1 MQKIH
6 SWFIPEYDTH
16 YKEYLT
22 SNSETEYQKKP
33 RQHALEQVKRFRT
46 AIDVGGNIGFWSRD
60 LCERFQ
66 QVMIFE
72 PDSSNAECL
81 NLNLSGKD
89 NYTLH
94 TVGLGD
100 ITGTRTF
107 YKSKT
112 TSGGHTFVKEHAR
125 HHEFAQMSLQIR
137 TLDSYNFTDIDFIKI
152 DTQGGELAVLKGAVE
167 TLREN
172 DCVVNVEV
180 EQKNPDQVTRSKPI
194 FKFMDSIGYHTLQRY
209 KRDEV
214 LFAKRKA

>member
-1 MQKIH
+1 
-6 SWFIPEYDTH
+6 
-16 YKEYLT
+16 
-22 SNSETEYQKKP
+22 
-33 RQHALEQVKRFRT
+33 
-46 AIDVGGNIGFWSRD
+46 
-60 LCERFQ
+60 
-66 QVMIFE
+66 MIFE

>member
-1 MQKIH
+1 MQKVH

-22 SNSETEYQKKP
+22 LNAETEYQRKP
-33 RQHALEQVKRFRT
+33 REHALEQVQQFRT
-46 AIDVGGNIGFWSRD
+46 AIDIGGNIGFWSKD

-66 QVMIFE
+66 QVIIFE
-72 PDSSNAECL
+72 PDSSNVECL
-81 NLNLSGKD
+81 NLNLDGKD

-100 ITGTRTF
+100 IIGTRTF
-107 YKSKT
+107 YKSKI

-125 HHEFAQMSLQIR
+125 HHKFTQVSLQIH
-137 TLDSYNFTDIDFIKI
+137 TLDSYNFTDVDFIKI
-152 DTQGGELAVLKGAVE
+152 DTQGSELAVLKGAVE

-180 EQKNPDQVTRSKPI
+180 EQKNQEQVVRGRPI
-194 FKFMDSIGYHTLQRY
+194 FEFMDSIGYHTLKRY

>member
-1 MQKIH
+1 MQKVH

-22 SNSETEYQKKP
+22 SNAETEYQRKP
-33 RQHALEQVKRFRT
+33 REHALRQVKQFRT
-46 AIDVGGNIGFWSRD
+46 AIDIGGNIGFWSRD
-60 LCERFQ
+60 LCERFHN
-66 QVMIFE
+66 VIIFE
-72 PDSSNAECL
+72 PDNSNAECL
-81 NLNLSGKD
+81 KLNLEGKD

-107 YKSKT
+107 YKSKL

-125 HHEFAQMSLQIR
+125 HHEFTQVSLQIH
-137 TLDSYNFTDIDFIKI
+137 TLDSYNLTNVDFIKI
-152 DTQGGELAVLKGAVE
+152 DTQGSELAVLKGAVE
-167 TLREN
+167 TLRN
-172 DCVVNVEV
+172 NKCVVNVEV
-180 EQKNPDQVTRSKPI
+180 EQKNQTQVKQAKPI
-194 FKFMDSIGYHTLQRY
+194 FEFMDSVGYHTLQRY

>member
-1 MQKIH
+1 MQKVH

-22 SNSETEYQKKP
+22 SNAETEYQRKP
-33 RQHALEQVKRFRT
+33 REHALGQVKQFRT
-46 AIDVGGNIGFWSRD
+46 AIDIGGNIGFWSRD
-60 LCERFQ
+60 LCERFHN
-66 QVMIFE
+66 VIIFE

-81 NLNLSGKD
+81 TLNLEGKD

-107 YKSKT
+107 YKSKL

-125 HHEFAQMSLQIR
+125 HHEFTQVSLQIR
-137 TLDSYNFTDIDFIKI
+137 TLDSYNLTNVDFIKI
-152 DTQGGELAVLKGAVE
+152 DTQGSELAVVKGAVE
-167 TLREN
+167 TLRDN
-172 DCVVNVEV
+172 NCVVNVEV
-180 EQKNPDQVTRSKPI
+180 EQKNQTQVERARPI
-194 FKFMDSIGYHTLQRY
+194 FEFMDSIGYHTLQRY